1 MQRHDRGTNQEPPM
15 STTTTLIPTIPA
27 GPTIVLTDDVL
38 GFALVGPAFGG
49 AVTLRQ
55 AVVDTSVTGT
65 VRVRGV
71 TDVLGAVDLTVE
83 LVIEAADV
91 GAPDAQLSLT
101 ATPGTSW
108 SVAGLRLDSA
118 MIELRLHGEP
128 GERQLD
134 GTLSGTTTHGPI
146 TFDVSIALDEH
157 PTWSMTTELGAPG
170 SSLTLTT
177 LLDGLVGSAAL
188 PNEVPDVTV
197 ERLAVSATPH
207 TGAFTLDAAC
217 AIGWSLPFGG
227 DGPAV
232 GRVGVRAERVPATA
246 EAPASTTVAIEVT
259 TAASMPIADG
269 FVLNAMALSF
279 ERDGSEGTWAVGG
292 SVEADV
298 VDVPVTFAASVTDGP
313 EGRVFTFEE
322 HVAEGSEGRA
332 AVDLGGAGSLAID
345 RITVRVTRSRAG
357 GEPAS
362 GVRLDNVSAYS
373 WSVEAAGH
381 LDLVDSSVVLDG
393 TISLEGAPGFV
404 RLALRPGAD
413 GRAAS
418 LDVTLP

>member
-71 TDVLGAVDLTVE
+71 TDVLGAVDLSVE
-83 LVIEAADV
+83 LVIE
-91 GAPDAQLSLT
+91 GA
-101 ATPGTSW
+101 
-108 SVAGLRLDSA
+108 
-118 MIELRLHGEP
+118 
-128 GERQLD
+128 
-134 GTLSGTTTHGPI
+134 
-146 TFDVSIALDEH
+146 
-157 PTWSMTTELGAPG
+157 ELGAPG